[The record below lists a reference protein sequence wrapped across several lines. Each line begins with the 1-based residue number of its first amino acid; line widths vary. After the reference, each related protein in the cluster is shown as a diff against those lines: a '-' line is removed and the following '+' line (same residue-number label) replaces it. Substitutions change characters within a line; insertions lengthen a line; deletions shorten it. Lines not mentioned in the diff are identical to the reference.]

1 MNTPIKIKEPGSPG
15 RVYTFNCTFGGLAA
29 MATAATLAL
38 SLFFVLGV
46 LVGRGHR
53 PEAAIP
59 PIDRIMPTE
68 NNARPAP
75 EILKAEEL
83 QYSEQLGQKCTE
95 TQPARPIDKVER
107 KSPEKPKAEAQNPK
121 AEALAAIKKDAKK
134 DEKKPGQSG
143 QAEKNDKKD
152 EDARRYDY
160 IYQTASFPTQDEAKA
175 FLKRVKAQ
183 GMKADIETG
192 NASGKSWYRVVVFF
206 QGTPADTRGLK
217 EKLGGL
223 GVPKPLMRAKTPV

>member
-1 MNTPIKIKEPGSPG
+1 MNAPIKIKEPGSSG
-15 RVYTFNCTFGGLAA
+15 RTYTFNCTFGGLAA
-29 MATAATLAL
+29 LATAATLAL

-68 NNARPAP
+68 NQARSAPSP

-83 QYSEQLGQKCTE
+83 QYSEQLGQKGPE
-95 TQPARPIDKVER
+95 AQPARPIDKVER
-107 KSPEKPKAEAQNPK
+107 KAPEKPKAETQNPK
-121 AEALAAIKKDAKK
+121 AEALAAIKKD
-134 DEKKPGQSG
+134 EKKPGKAE
-143 QAEKNDKKD
+143 QAGKTDQKD
-152 EDARRYDY
+152 EDTRRYDY
-160 IYQTASFPTQDEAKA
+160 IYQAASFPTQDEAKA

-183 GMKADIETG
+183 GLKADIETG
-192 NASGKSWYRVVVFF
+192 SASGKAWYRVVVFF